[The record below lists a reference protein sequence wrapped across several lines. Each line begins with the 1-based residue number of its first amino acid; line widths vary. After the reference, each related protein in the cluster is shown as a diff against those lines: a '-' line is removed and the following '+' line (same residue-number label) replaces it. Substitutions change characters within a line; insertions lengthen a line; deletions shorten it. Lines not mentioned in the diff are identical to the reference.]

1 MQRSPLTCLLF
12 CNCPYRLSQ
21 FHFRMSRRTMCR
33 ASMASCPRDV
43 PSGSRRQ
50 AAPSLRRHRIT
61 PFCSIGVHT
70 HHMADP
76 APSHQSELAD
86 ALRAMSGLDY
96 VRAEEVA
103 AIPVITREI
112 KYVVYGPLAQFPL
125 DPHVILLFAHAQQG
139 LIISEAVARVR
150 QGGAAGDGTARLRG
164 DSAGVKWW
172 QFSDES
178 WLLRRARLSRC
189 VVRRHRHVGVSRK
202 QARGI
207 LCGDRYPRAR

>member
-1 MQRSPLTCLLF
+1 MNEKGESMS
-12 CNCPYRLSQ
+12 NNAKVAADLSSFLQ
-21 FHFRMSRRTMCR
+21 LSLPRVAVSF
-33 ASMASCPRDV
+33 RDV
-43 PSGSRRQ
+43 APDNVPHFDGVVPAGCSFWQQ
-50 AAPSLRRHRIT
+50 AASRTFVTSAQDHAL
-61 PFCSIGVHT
+61 CSIGVHT

-172 QFSDES
+172 QLSAES

-202 QARGI
+202 
-207 LCGDRYPRAR
+207 